1 MATKTEDFKSK
12 ARTFM
17 RKLTW
22 SLVLVGLLAS
32 VFFYIYRTWTISEGS
47 RNGTLLRISKD
58 GAIFK
63 TYEGQLDAG
72 GSQILS
78 QHSIWNFSIKN
89 AEVYHRMQQFEG
101 QNVVLHYREL
111 VDPFPWQAKTD
122 FVVYRV
128 EPMGK

>member
-1 MATKTEDFKSK
+1 MATKTEDFKGK
-12 ARTFM
+12 TRKFM
-17 RKLTW
+17 RKLMW

-32 VFFYIYRTWTISEGS
+32 MFFYIYRTWTVSEGS

-89 AEVYHRMQQFEG
+89 AEVYQRLQQFEG

-128 EPMGK
+128 EQMGK